1 MLVSLQVR
9 DLVVIDRV
17 ELDFGPGLTALTGET
32 GAGKSILM
40 DALGLALGAR
50 SDASLVRPQAERAI
64 VTASFD
70 LPPDHPALAVLDEQ
84 GIPASDS
91 LILRR
96 VVQADGRSRAFVND
110 EAASAG
116 LLAQLGELLVEVHG
130 QHDQRGLLS
139 PDSHRRMLDDFGG
152 LEPKAAAASDAW
164 RVWRDVRRQ
173 LDEARADEAK
183 IKGEEEALRHDVSE
197 LESLAPEA
205 SEANEEDGLAAQ
217 RSRLVNA
224 QRIAE
229 ALNGAHDAMQGENGL
244 DDRFRTAAGEL
255 ARVREM
261 SAGMLD
267 PVIAALDRAVA
278 EANEAVAGIEQ
289 AGRDM
294 DSDSGRL
301 EEIEA
306 RLFGL
311 RAAARRHHVQV
322 GDLANVLALLK
333 GRLALVDDRDGVLAG
348 LATDEANAADA
359 FSNACNKLTS
369 ARKKTARRLDQKVAA
384 ELKPLKMG
392 KAVFETSLEPLDR
405 DDWSQAGAE
414 RVTFFVATNPGSLP
428 GPLQRIA
435 SGGELSRFMLALKVA
450 LAERRSSASLVF
462 DEVDAGIGGAVADA
476 VGERLQELG
485 RQGQVLV
492 VTHSP
497 QVAARANAHVRI
509 AKLTKAKS
517 ASVDA
522 VALDFDARR
531 EEVARMLA
539 GAKVTEE
546 ARAAAD
552 SLLKAGVP

>member
-32 GAGKSILM
+32 GAGKSILL

-50 SDASLVRPQAERAI
+50 SDASLVRPQAERAV

-70 LPPDHPALAVLDEQ
+70 VPTDHPAWALLDEQ
-84 GIPASDS
+84 GMPVSDS

-96 VVQADGRSRAFVND
+96 VVQADGRSRAFIND
-110 EAASAG
+110 EAASIG
-116 LLAQLGELLVEVHG
+116 LLGQLGELLVEVHG
-130 QHDQRGLLS
+130 QHDQRGLLR
-139 PDSHRRMLDDFGG
+139 PESHRLLLDEFAGLAPIVASVATAWRMWREARTRLDD
-152 LEPKAAAASDAW
+152 
-164 RVWRDVRRQ
+164 
-173 LDEARADEAK
+173 ARADEAR
-183 IKGEEEALRHDVSE
+183 IRDEEETLRHDVAE

-205 SEANEEDGLAAQ
+205 DEEAGLAAQ

-229 ALNGAHDAMQGENGL
+229 ALNGALDALQGDDGL
-244 DDRFRTAAGEL
+244 DGRFRTAAGEL
-255 ARVREM
+255 ARVRDM
-261 SAGMLD
+261 AAGMLD

-289 AGRDM
+289 AGRDLE
-294 DSDSGRL
+294 SDAGRL

-311 RAAARRHHVQV
+311 RAAARRHQVQV
-322 GDLANVLALLK
+322 GDLVGVLARLK
-333 GRLALVDDRDGVLAG
+333 GRLALIDDREGVLAG
-348 LATDEANAADA
+348 LAADEAATAKVFEAACA
-359 FSNACNKLTS
+359 KLTA
-369 ARKKTARRLDQKVAA
+369 ARDKAAKKLDQKVAA

-392 KAVFETSLEPLDR
+392 KATFETSLEPLDR
-405 DDWSQAGAE
+405 GDWGQTGAE
-414 RVTFFVATNPGSLP
+414 RIAFLVATNPGSVP

-450 LAERRSSASLVF
+450 LAERRSSASMVF

-497 QVAARANAHVRI
+497 QVAARADAHVRI

-552 SLLKAGVP
+552 SLLKAGVT

>member
-17 ELDFGPGLTALTGET
+17 ELEFGPGLTALTGET
-32 GAGKSILM
+32 GAGKSILL

-50 SDASLVRPQAERAI
+50 SDAALVRPKADRAV
-64 VTASFD
+64 VTASFELAD
-70 LPPDHPALAVLDEQ
+70 DHPALALLEDQ
-84 GIPASDS
+84 GFASSAS

-110 EAASAG
+110 EAASIG
-116 LLAQLGELLVEVHG
+116 FLGELGETLVEVHG
-130 QHDQRGLLS
+130 QHDQRGLLRVE
-139 PDSHRRMLDDFGG
+139 SHRDLLDEFGG
-152 LEPKAAAASDAW
+152 LAKERREVAMAW
-164 RVWRDVRRQ
+164 RSWREAHRE

-183 IKGEEEALRHDVSE
+183 LRDEEETLRRDVAELEELRPEAGEEND
-197 LESLAPEA
+197 
-205 SEANEEDGLAAQ
+205 LAAQ

-229 ALNGAHDAMQGENGL
+229 ALNGARDALEGQDGL
-244 DDRFRTAAGEL
+244 DDRFRAAAGEL

-261 SAGMLD
+261 AAGMLD
-267 PVIAALDRAVA
+267 PAVAALDRAVA
-278 EANEAVAGIEQ
+278 EANEAIGCIDQ
-289 AGRDM
+289 AGRDL
-294 DSDSGRL
+294 DADQGRL
-301 EEIEA
+301 EEIEG
-306 RLFGL
+306 RLFAL
-311 RAAARRHHVQV
+311 RAAARRYRAQV
-322 GDLANVLALLK
+322 DDLPVVLERLK
-333 GRLALVDDRDGVLAG
+333 SRLALIDDREGALAA
-348 LATDEANAADA
+348 LAKAEAAAAEA
-359 FSNACNKLTS
+359 FAAAAEKLT
-369 ARKKTARRLDQKVAA
+369 AGRQKAAKKLDRKVAA

-392 KAVFETSLEPLDR
+392 KAQFVTSLEPLNR
-405 DDWSQAGAE
+405 EQWGETGAE
-414 RVTFFVATNPGSLP
+414 RIIFLVATNPGASP

-450 LAERRSSASLVF
+450 LAERSPAATMVF

-485 RQGQVLV
+485 RQAQVLV

-497 QVAARANAHVRI
+497 QVAARADAHVRI

-522 VALDFDARR
+522 VALDTEARR

-552 SLLKAGVP
+552 SLLKAGVS